1 MGSFLDKAYGA
12 KTADEVRRLYD
23 DWSASYEDE
32 IGAAGYATPVR
43 VAEALAEAGAWFTEP
58 VLDFG
63 CGTGLGGKALYDIGF
78 DVIDGVDISAEMLAR
93 AEAKGLYRTLT
104 LIRPDDP
111 PPEGYGTIAAIGV
124 IGPGA
129 GPIDLIDRL
138 LAALAPGG
146 LLAFSLN
153 DHALSHLCSSAP
165 DRPWPSSPA
174 SRPRPPAPCTS
185 ATPIRRS
192 SRTIPP
198 GPRAAGSC

>member
-153 DHALSHLCSSAP
+153 DHALSHPEYPAKVTGLATSGAATLRLVRHGPHLPGIGMESKVFVFQ
-165 DRPWPSSPA
+165 RP
-174 SRPRPPAPCTS
+174 
-185 ATPIRRS
+185 
-192 SRTIPP
+192 
-198 GPRAAGSC
+198 

>member
-153 DHALSHLCSSAP
+153 DHALSHPEFPAKVTGLATSGAATLRLVRHGPHLSGIGMESKVFVFQ
-165 DRPWPSSPA
+165 RP
-174 SRPRPPAPCTS
+174 
-185 ATPIRRS
+185 
-192 SRTIPP
+192 
-198 GPRAAGSC
+198 